1 MLDLFATKAVGV
13 LLYLEQQIKEKIERQ
28 TDGQKETKRETE
40 KLKQK
45 EI

>member
-28 TDGQKETKRETE
+28 TETE
-40 KLKQK
+40 ARNRRKKK
-45 EI
+45 T